1 MGRAVIAGIDF
12 GTTNTVLCLIGEDG
26 VPRSVRFAHEGAAF
40 EVFRS
45 VLTFWQEQEGRARV
59 LRSAA
64 GPEAVQIYL
73 DDALSCRLIMSMKT
87 YLSQRSFVQTRIFSR
102 DFRLEELVA
111 RFLLGAFAAAGLD
124 AGVVARGARVVAGRP
139 VRFAG
144 ERPDDALGEERLR
157 GSFARAG
164 FPAVEVALEP
174 EGAGYRF
181 IRKLDRAATVLV
193 GDFGGGTSDF
203 SLLRFEPG
211 GQGIVHLGHGGVG
224 IAGDTFD
231 RRIMDRVVCP
241 LLGRGD
247 TYRVMGKD
255 MPVPIGLYAG
265 LSQWHRL
272 SLMRTPRVLD
282 EIAELART
290 ARHPGRLHALARLI
304 RDEAGYDLYRAVS
317 ASKAALSSAE
327 RTTLRFEHPGL
338 RIEQGI
344 ARADFE
350 GWIAPDLAAMA
361 EAVDGLLAASGVGAA
376 EVDDVFLTGGT
387 SLVPAV
393 RRLFADRFGAER
405 LRGGGEFISVA
416 EGLALIGQD
425 RAARMAA

>member
-1 MGRAVIAGIDF
+1 MIAGIDF
-12 GTTNTVLCLIGEDG
+12 GTTNTALCVIGADG
-26 VPRSVRFAHEGAAF
+26 APRGVRFGFGGAEH

-45 VLTFWQEQEGRARV
+45 VLTFWQEQQGLARV

-64 GPEAVQIYL
+64 GPEAVQTYL

-87 YLSQRSFVQTRIFSR
+87 YLSQRSFTQTRIFHK
-102 DFRLEELVA
+102 DFRLEDLVA
-111 RFLLGAFAAAGLD
+111 GFLRAMLAAAGVDL
-124 AGVVARGARVVAGRP
+124 ASARIVAGRP

-144 ERPDDALGEERLR
+144 EAADDTLGEARLR
-157 GSFARAG
+157 QSFARAG
-164 FPAVEVALEP
+164 FPDIEVALEP

-181 IRKLDRAATVLV
+181 IRTLDRASTVLV

-203 SLLRFEPG
+203 SLLRFEPQQG
-211 GQGIVHLGHGGVG
+211 GPGTAGGITHLGQGGVG

-247 TYRVMGKD
+247 TYAVMGKD

-265 LSQWHRL
+265 LAQWHRL
-272 SLMRTPRVLD
+272 SLMRTPRVLG
-282 EIAELART
+282 EIADIART
-290 ARHPGRLHALARLI
+290 ARHPARLLGLADLI
-304 RDEAGYDLYRAVS
+304 RDEAGYDLYCAVS
-317 ASKAALSSAE
+317 ASKAALSAADS
-327 RTTLRFEHPGL
+327 TVLRFEHKGL
-338 RIEQGI
+338 RIAHEI
-344 ARADFE
+344 RRAEFE
-350 GWIAPDLAAMA
+350 DWIAPDLLAMGA
-361 EAVDGLLAASGVGAA
+361 AVDRLLETAGVGRDR
-376 EVDDVFLTGGT
+376 VDDVFLTGGT

-393 RRLFADRFGAER
+393 RRLFSDRFGAER

-425 RAARMAA
+425 RARA